1 MKKTV
6 FIKSYQIFTMILKIS
21 FALMIFSIVS
31 KLFAVTFEISSFTSL
46 RHFSMYVNLAND
58 VSVAILF
65 ILAISLSS
73 ISLYLIVHRYKND
86 QIRNLMRSID
96 ETWELHHFL
105 KHNES
110 TPIIP
115 TAIQQVNKSNKVTR
129 EFNRSAK
136 RSIVDVQNDTVT
148 IYIQIPR
155 SQQAQ
160 RILQEMNSQL
170 KEQLSNRMPD
180 YYFSNGTREKNILW
194 IEGKKR

>member
-96 ETWELHHFL
+96 ETWGLHHFL